1 VALRPRR
8 KCSYS
13 QDVNV
18 RNRLYGTGVAVRPH
32 GTLLVGQDYE
42 DPNGGSPLGL
52 PNDLQCLT
60 DASWVVKVSLS
71 LAQVSSSQSRVSLML
86 GPRVLCTEI
95 PRPLAPTGSFP
106 EEGFLGAVAL
116 KIPHRLPAA

>member
-1 VALRPRR
+1 MGRVII
-8 KCSYS
+8 
-13 QDVNV
+13 
-18 RNRLYGTGVAVRPH
+18 
-32 GTLLVGQDYE
+32 E
-42 DPNGGSPLGL
+42 DPNGGFPLGL

-71 LAQVSSSQSRVSLML
+71 LAQVSYSLGRVSLML
-86 GPRVLCTEI
+86 VLRVLCTEI
-95 PRPLAPTGSFP
+95 PRPLAPKGSFP

>member
-1 VALRPRR
+1 MFLLPGCE
-8 KCSYS
+8 CSEPPLWHWRGS
-13 QDVNV
+13 EAARD
-18 RNRLYGTGVAVRPH
+18 AV
-32 GTLLVGQDYE
+32 GGQDCE

-60 DASWVVKVSLS
+60 DANWVVKVSLS